1 MMMRVRVF
9 GMRGGFTLFT
19 VLILMFFLQGCQLHP
34 RAAHQGKPPVV
45 TIGKM
50 VVVGFQPAIAP
61 GGKSGP
67 ARSPITGAVFLAEPT
82 TRIAADRLTGRL
94 FGKLLDAKKYHL
106 IPPGQARGVFSSI
119 ISSGSLLEDVEIA
132 QKIGQ
137 NLSAESVLL
146 GYTYRWKE
154 RAGTD
159 YAVNHPA
166 SVAFDLYLI
175 RTLDGSVLWKGK
187 FDKTQQSLSE
197 NLFDMGTFLKGKG
210 KWMKAEEL
218 ADLGLENLLSSFPK
232 GSGIRED

>member
-1 MMMRVRVF
+1 MKLRLSEMHGV
-9 GMRGGFTLFT
+9 FTLI
-19 VLILMFFLQGCQLHP
+19 ILLLFMFFLQGCQLHP
-34 RAAHQGKPPVV
+34 QAVHQGKPPVV

-50 VVVGFQPAIAP
+50 VVVGFQPAITP
-61 GGKSGP
+61 GGESGP

-82 TRIAADRLTGRL
+82 TRIVADRLTGRL
-94 FGKLLDAKKYHL
+94 FGKLLDTKKYHL

-119 ISSGSLLEDVEIA
+119 INSGSLLEDVEIA

-137 NLSAESVLL
+137 TLSAESVLL

-175 RTLDGSVLWKGK
+175 RALDGSVLWKGK

-197 NLFDMGTFLKGKG
+197 NLFDMSTFLKGKG
-210 KWMKAEEL
+210 KWMKADEL
-218 ADLGLENLLSSFPK
+218 ADLGLESLLSRFPK
-232 GSGIRED
+232 ESGVRED

>member
-1 MMMRVRVF
+1 MIMKLRLSEMHGV
-9 GMRGGFTLFT
+9 FTLI
-19 VLILMFFLQGCQLHP
+19 ILLLFMFFLQGCRLHP
-34 RAAHQGKPPVV
+34 QAAHQGKPPVV

-50 VVVGFQPAIAP
+50 VVVGFQPAITP
-61 GGKSGP
+61 GGESGP

-82 TRIAADRLTGRL
+82 TRIVADRLTGNL
-94 FGKLLDAKKYHL
+94 FGKLLDTKKYHL

-119 ISSGSLLEDVEIA
+119 IGSGSLLEDVEIA

-137 NLSAESVLL
+137 TLSAESVLL

-154 RAGTD
+154 REGTD

-175 RTLDGSVLWKGK
+175 RVLDGSVLWKGK

-197 NLFDMGTFLKGKG
+197 NLFDMSTFLKG
-210 KWMKAEEL
+210 
-218 ADLGLENLLSSFPK
+218 
-232 GSGIRED
+232 